1 MNYWN
6 YFIKY
11 YIQNIYSYLFELIE
25 NLKWIQTKQTY
36 DIIPQKFQ
44 PSSQWWWW
52 WWQLNTIVHLLEHV
66 CARSVTSDSLWPHGL
81 QPNSFLCPWDSLGK
95 NTGVCSHSL
104 LHGIFQTQGSN
115 LRLLNWQADSL
126 PLSHLGNPL

>member
-36 DIIPQKFQ
+36 DINPQKFQ

-52 WWQLNTIVHLLEHV
+52 WWQLNTIVRLLEHV

-81 QPNSFLCPWDSLGK
+81 QPNSFLCPWHSLGK

-104 LHGIFQTQGSN
+104 LQGIFQTQGSN